1 MKKIAL
7 LSVISA
13 IIASCCPEMTVTVT
27 NGTDF
32 DRHPEMVELCA
43 CQVTD
48 ELGLNE
54 DEGFVIRDAEGKE
67 QPYQVTSDGKV
78 IFQVEMKAGQ
88 TATYKVCKGTPSE
101 YETIACGRQYPERAD
116 DFAWENDLVGFR
128 AYGPALQARGERGFG
143 YDLFA
148 KRGTHLPVLEGIYAR
163 ETDKEGWAKY
173 KEMRKKDDVAA
184 NRFKFDSLSYHV
196 DRGHGMDVYQ
206 VGPTLGAGTAA
217 LLEDGEIVYPWCY
230 DTCEVLDNGPL
241 RMRVRLTY
249 KPSAIG
255 KDGNV
260 VETRVITL
268 DAGSRLNRTSVSY
281 AGLSAAKEIVTG
293 IVLQDK
299 DRKEVAD
306 AEKGYIAYPAPS
318 INPDKTRTL
327 DNGIHYVG
335 HVHPVRPTAAQTVY
349 FSDTESKEERN
360 GSKGHVLAYG
370 TYEPGSEFTYYWG
383 FGWTNSDM
391 KTYQEWLAYLETFS
405 GMVRESLK
413 ITINN

>member
-1 MKKIAL
+1 MKKVAF

-13 IIASCCPEMTVTVT
+13 LIVSCCPEMTVTVT
-27 NGTDF
+27 NISDF
-32 DRHPEMVELCA
+32 DRHPEMVELCTGKVA
-43 CQVTD
+43 D
-48 ELGLNE
+48 ALSLNKG
-54 DEGFVIRDAEGKE
+54 EGFVICDAEGNE

-78 IFQVEMKAGQ
+78 IFQVKMKAGQ
-88 TATYKVCKGTPSE
+88 TATYKVRKGISASFD
-101 YETIACGRQYPERAD
+101 TIACGRQYPERAD

-163 ETDKEGWAKY
+163 ETDKEGWARY
-173 KEMRKKDDVAA
+173 KGMCKEDKVAA
-184 NRFKFDSLSYHV
+184 NRFKYDSLSYHV
-196 DRGHGMDVYQ
+196 DRGYGMDVYQ

-230 DTCEVLDNGPL
+230 ETYEVIDNGPL
-241 RMRVRLTY
+241 RMRVRLKY

-255 KDGNV
+255 KDENV
-260 VETRVITL
+260 VETRLITL
-268 DAGSRLNRTSVSY
+268 DAGSRLNHTAISY
-281 AGLSAAKEIVTG
+281 SGLSEAKEIVTG

-299 DRKEVAD
+299 DGNEVAD

-327 DNGIHYVG
+327 DNGIHFVG
-335 HVHPVRPTAAQTVY
+335 HVHPVRPTAAGTVY
-349 FSDTESKEERN
+349 FSDKESKEERN

-370 TYEPGSEFTYYWG
+370 TYEPGSEFVYYWG

-391 KTYQEWLAYLETFS
+391 KTYQEWISYLERFAEQI
-405 GMVRESLK
+405 REPLEVTVK
-413 ITINN
+413 